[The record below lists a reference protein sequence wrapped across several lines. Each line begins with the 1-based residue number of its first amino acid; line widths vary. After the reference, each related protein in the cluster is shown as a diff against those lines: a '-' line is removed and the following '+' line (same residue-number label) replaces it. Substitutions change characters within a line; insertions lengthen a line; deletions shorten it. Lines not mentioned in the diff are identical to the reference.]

1 MPARVVRRAR
11 VRHPLV
17 AGLLVL
23 PAASLGA
30 QVPSASGGASAP
42 DTATVGARV
51 QARIVGAAADAP
63 VRALG
68 RRCEGTVARLAGDT
82 LVLAPGGACP
92 AGAYLADVRVQRGH
106 RGSRLGHAGLG
117 LLGGIVLGGAVARL
131 AAGDGCR
138 VAGCS
143 DGDYAVAVVT
153 LGGVLLGGGA
163 GALIGAVLPAGPR
176 WVPLGAQ
183 PLRVAGLSLRPGVRV
198 VVGRPARP

>member
-1 MPARVVRRAR
+1 MPARDVRRVRA
-11 VRHPLV
+11 RHPLV
-17 AGLLVL
+17 AGLLAL

-30 QVPSASGGASAP
+30 QPPSTSGGAPAP

-117 LLGGIVLGGAVARL
+117 LVGGIVVGGVVARV

-138 VAGCS
+138 VAGC
-143 DGDYAVAVVT
+143 DGDYAVAVTT
-153 LGGVLLGGGA
+153 LGGVLLGGGL
-163 GALIGAVLPAGPR
+163 GTLIGAVLPAGPQ
-176 WVPLGAQ
+176 WAPLGAQ

-198 VVGRPARP
+198 VVGRPVRR